1 MPIHG
6 NNIPALTS
14 EPLFK
19 ISPQS
24 NVLGQRQKMRVE
36 INSVISDLTLKGFM
50 IQARS
55 SHDGSIIGEF
65 SPPQDRLAKV
75 IACGNDGNTATHSS
89 TELKRNVVLE
99 WNAPSDFIGD
109 IVFKYAWGR
118 SQMMFMEKYD
128 LDSVIISYIFEKKKS
143 KNCQTASATTPSTP
157 FSMLTSFVNGPQFNL
172 NEF

>member
-118 SQMMFMEKYD
+118 SQMTFMEKKQSK
-128 LDSVIISYIFEKKKS
+128 LSHYILNVRKKL
-143 KNCQTASATTPSTP
+143 KNYKTASATPSTS
-157 FSMLTSFVNGPQFNL
+157 FSMLTSFVIGPQFNL